1 MKFVIRQLVVEDL
14 QSGSGFFETLSN
26 LSGDSKEYSH
36 WPLSQKRRVW
46 QTAKKQ
52 GSYFFVAVSKEKSSY
67 NQIVSIA
74 KLLIEPKFYYQGK
87 PAAHLEDVATRK
99 GFEGQGLSLALIKVA
114 KQKAKTK
121 GCYKMILSCKEKLIP
136 FYSKS
141 GFKKSSVCMRIDFKK

>member
-1 MKFVIRQLVVEDL
+1 MKFVIRQLVAEDL
-14 QSGSGFFETLSN
+14 KSGSGFFETLSN
-26 LSGDSKEYSH
+26 LRGNSRVYSR
-36 WPLSQKRRVW
+36 WSLSQKKRVW

-52 GSYFFVAVSKEKSSY
+52 NSYFFVAVSKAKPSY
-67 NQIVSIA
+67 NQIVSTV

-99 GFEGQGLSLALIKVA
+99 GFEGQGLSKALIKVA
-114 KQKAKTK
+114 KQKAKAK

-141 GFKKSSVCMRIDFKK
+141 GFKKSSVHMRFDFKK